1 VSYSLVIV
9 IRDDQ
14 TRLDL
19 ISNINWKQLEIE
31 LVASLKE
38 GIIAQKLI
46 ELIKPDMVITEFS
59 VRGVYAMLQSCPIY
73 HTLIFGN
80 SEKEMSSTHR
90 AFGLGVFEYYQ
101 KPITCEKFNY
111 ILYDMKKKIEKDKKN
126 LIDNNGDKKFNAIK
140 LPSIT
145 TNHLTNSAIT
155 FVEQNYSKNI
165 GLQETAAFLG
175 VSEAHLSR
183 VFKSETKMNFVKY
196 LNSYRIN
203 ESIHLMND
211 ISLGI
216 NQICNS
222 VGIHNPSYYSK
233 IFKNI
238 LGVSPNKYR
247 DSYIS
252 YNLNRKNNN

>member
-1 VSYSLVIV
+1 MSYSLIMV
-9 IRDDQ
+9 IRDDY

-19 ISNINWKQLEIE
+19 ISSIDWKHLGIE
-31 LVASLKE
+31 VIASLKE

-46 ELIKPDMVITEFS
+46 ELLKPDMVITEFS
-59 VRGVYAMLQSCPIY
+59 VRGVYAMLQACPIY

-80 SEKEMSSTHR
+80 SEKEMSSTHK
-90 AFGLGVFEYYQ
+90 AFGLGVFEYHQ
-101 KPITCEKFNY
+101 KPITAQKFNFV
-111 ILYDMKKKIEKDKKN
+111 LMDMKKKIDKDRKN
-126 LIDNNGDKKFNAIK
+126 VIESNVEKKFIAIE
-140 LPSIT
+140 LPAT
-145 TNHLTNSAIT
+145 TNNHLANSAIT

-211 ISLGI
+211 MSLSI
-216 NQICNS
+216 NQICNA

-233 IFKNI
+233 IFKHF

-247 DSYIS
+247 ESFIV
-252 YNLNRKNNN
+252 YNINHDINS